1 MAKSLKPCWGEIS
14 CSFMHAPKKVNRELL
29 HKNVFLTS
37 QTKLPRTIC
46 TIGLTSKLTLNTPK
60 NTNRIFSVANS
71 NWACSILIVNRG
83 IVASPT
89 FNGNPALFVIPCN
102 LLGRGN
108 YRFTMVHLLSLTK

>member
-1 MAKSLKPCWGEIS
+1 
-14 CSFMHAPKKVNRELL
+14 MHRGCCY
-29 HKNVFLTS
+29 VFS
-37 QTKLPRTIC
+37 W
-46 TIGLTSKLTLNTPK
+46 LTSKLTLNTPK

-102 LLGRGN
+102 LLGRGIIDLQWCN
-108 YRFTMVHLLSLTK
+108 YYHLPSDLSSKIQSLVTICHHKLLTREGRISANG